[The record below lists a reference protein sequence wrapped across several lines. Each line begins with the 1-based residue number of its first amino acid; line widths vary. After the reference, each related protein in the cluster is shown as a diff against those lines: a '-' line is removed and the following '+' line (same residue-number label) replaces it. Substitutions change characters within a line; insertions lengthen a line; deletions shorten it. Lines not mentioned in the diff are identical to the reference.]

1 MARIRST
8 DLRSRCCAW
17 DVEAS
22 AVRPF
27 RRKDLLI
34 AADLCAEAF
43 FESPHTRF
51 FFPDRSQRRAN
62 AASLFRMRIRY
73 ALLYGEVQITSS
85 ELEGLAAWL
94 PSSCA
99 EMTTPRQIR
108 AGGIRLYRAVGSRA
122 VGRMRDVAC
131 HNDALRRR
139 HAPSEHW
146 FLSILAVHPSC
157 QRQGFASHL
166 LIPKLHESDEQRLPI
181 YLETTEERL
190 VPMYERYGFGV
201 CEASA
206 VAGCDVVVHGM
217 MRSPRQRRGATPPAK
232 A

>member
-1 MARIRST
+1 MTRTAST
-8 DLRSRCCAW
+8 DLRSRCSAW
-17 DVEAS
+17 N
-22 AVRPF
+22 VRKRAIVPF
-27 RRKDLLI
+27 RRKDLLV

-43 FESPHTRF
+43 LESPHIRF
-51 FFPDRSQRRAN
+51 FFPDRSRRRKDSAT
-62 AASLFRMRIRY
+62 LFKMRIRY
-73 ALLYGEVQITSS
+73 ALLYGDVQIASS

-108 AGGIRLYRAVGSRA
+108 AGGIGLYRAVGSRA
-122 VGRMRDVAC
+122 VGRMRDVAS
-131 HNDALRRR
+131 HNEALRQR

-146 FLSILAVHPSC
+146 FLSILAVRPSC
-157 QRQGFASHL
+157 QRQGFASRL
-166 LIPKLHESDEQRLPI
+166 LTPKLHESDEEQIPI

-206 VAGCDVVVHGM
+206 VAGCDVVVYGM
-217 MRSPRQRRGATPPAK
+217 MRTPRQRRGATPPAK